1 MMTTMLGAAEE
12 AVTETSRRTTA
23 PRSRMVTADRRMSR
37 FREEARQRRDLAPA
51 FALFDLL
58 DAKVMEIIV

>member
-1 MMTTMLGAAEE
+1 
-12 AVTETSRRTTA
+12 
-23 PRSRMVTADRRMSR
+23 MVTADRRMSR